1 MPHWGE
7 MEGKS
12 LEGRRTETYSGTTD
26 SNGDFIVNFPRA
38 FSGNPH
44 IDVALPGAD
53 AQTSYRL
60 VSISPTAVTIRVE
73 RRSSLTVL
81 SLQVLSFAVAAVA
94 GQSISV
100 MVAQRD

>member
-12 LEGRRTETYSGTTD
+12 LDGRRTETYTGATD
-26 SNGDFIVNFPRA
+26 SNGDYSVTFPRPYV
-38 FSGNPH
+38 GNPH

-53 AQTSYRL
+53 AQTGYRV
-60 VSISPTAVTIRVE
+60 VSLSPTGFTIRVE

-81 SLQVLSFAVAAVA
+81 SLQVLSFAVTAVA
-94 GQSISV
+94 GQAISV